1 MRRSLPLFLAVV
13 ACLVVW
19 QVWLT
24 WRLMQQDRNLE
35 SQRSHER
42 LQQVA
47 DLAVTQLAGT
57 LDNWDLSLRGMDR
70 LPPQP
75 ALPER
80 PVPVLLL
87 FTQGSVA
94 VYPSRPLLF
103 VPNPPAAPDD
113 LPRAFAAA
121 DQLEFRD
128 QKYDR
133 AIEVLDTLASQP
145 AARPE
150 ALLRL
155 GRMERNRNRMDAA
168 LAAFDHLLRENAVSS
183 SGAPYGLL
191 AARARCEIL
200 AELGNPSRA
209 AEAADSL
216 RGALLAGQ
224 WPLSRE
230 SFESNWA
237 EVNQLRHTAEEPPKD
252 SLDLALA
259 VSRAYE
265 MARSRSTGREIQSD
279 ESLIEWRASAER
291 TAALL
296 APAGWLGAS
305 LKLPPNSSDIRWRLV
320 PPGQPGTDAVVSR
333 SLADAQL
340 AGRLDF
346 SSGAAVEMGTGRRAL
361 WLAGVALMLALVL
374 AGSYAMYR
382 GMRQELRVAQLQ
394 SDFVS
399 AVSHEFRSPLTTLS
413 TIAELLAHDRIAD
426 EPRRRQSYQF
436 LERETGR
443 LQRLVEDLLDF
454 GRMESGRKQYSMEP
468 HDALA
473 LTRAAVAEFRED
485 SLASG
490 FEVEM
495 HLDSRAATV
504 KADEEALRRALRN
517 LLENAVKYSPAC
529 RTVWVEGA
537 VNGGHVA
544 ISVRDEGMGIDPR
557 EQREVFQK
565 FVRGS
570 AAKKA
575 GIKGTGIG
583 LSMVRQIVDALGGEL
598 RLESALGAG
607 STFTVVLP
615 LLGESRA
622 QRTASPAGDSGASD
636 SGEFPNRAEPG
647 TRPVRSEDA

>member
-1 MRRSLPLFLAVV
+1 MRRSLPLFLGVV

-24 WRLMQQDRNLE
+24 WRLMQQDRNLG

-47 DLAVTQLAGT
+47 DLAVTRLAGT

-70 LPPQP
+70 LPPQR

-87 FTQGSVA
+87 FTPGSVA

-103 VPNPPAAPDD
+103 VPDPPAAPDEI
-113 LPRAFAAA
+113 RHAFDAA

-133 AIEVLDTLASQP
+133 AIQVLDTLASQT
-145 AARPE
+145 ATRPE
-150 ALLRL
+150 ALLRV

-168 LAAFDHLLRENAVSS
+168 LAAFDRLSRENAISL
-183 SGAPYGLL
+183 SGTPYGLL

-200 AELGNPSRA
+200 AALGNTSRA
-209 AEAADSL
+209 AEAADAL
-216 RGALLAGQ
+216 RSALLAGR

-237 EVNQLRHTAEEPPKD
+237 QVNQLRHTAEEPPKD

-259 VSRAYE
+259 VSRVYD
-265 MARSRSTGREIQSD
+265 MARSRSTGRQIQSD
-279 ESLIEWRASAER
+279 ESLLEWYATSER
-291 TAALL
+291 TAALV

-305 LKLPPNSSDIRWRLV
+305 LKLPPNSSDIRWRFV
-320 PPGQPGTDAVVSR
+320 PPGQAGTGALVSR

-340 AGRLDF
+340 AGRLEF
-346 SSGAAVEMGTGRRAL
+346 SSVAAAEVGAGRRTL

-413 TIAELLAHDRIAD
+413 TIAELLANDRIAD
-426 EPRRRQSYQF
+426 ESRRRQSYRF

-443 LQRLVEDLLDF
+443 LHRLVEDLLDF
-454 GRMESGRKQYSMEP
+454 GRMESGRKQYRMEP
-468 HDALA
+468 YDALA

-485 SLASG
+485 ALSSG

-495 HLDSRAATV
+495 HLDSGAATV

-544 ISVRDEGMGIDPR
+544 ISVRDHGMGIDSG

-598 RLESALGAG
+598 RLESAPGAG

-615 LLGESRA
+615 L
-622 QRTASPAGDSGASD
+622 
-636 SGEFPNRAEPG
+636 
-647 TRPVRSEDA
+647 SEDA